1 MYKKSNTFGNN
12 LISIYNKNSEA
23 IQIIFEYNLVNFPID
38 IPDKNNN
45 TILHHVVLQDD
56 SKTLSLILNY
66 ILYENLDYSS
76 LINFQNNDGDTA
88 MHIAVRDNNTSC
100 AKMLHKAGTNLSITN
115 NKGESIE
122 VEDNSPQ
129 NNRSNFIDSI
139 LGKNKTKPRSYKN
152 HDENNN
158 EEVTLFTSDCNSNNI
173 DIFEKTENTEIDT
186 NKFLR
191 TLLSRLDR
199 SSMIGGKKKKKYTKS
214 SKRTLKSKIKRSK
227 NAKSPSDLAHEEVIN
242 KAQSELGMP
251 EEDAR
256 AFKSG
261 LYKLVKTQFPDLG
274 SKARSQ
280 KMLELMKDKKV
291 IKDIKANLG
300 EIKKVIAEH
309 RKQKEAAKQ
318 KE

>member
-38 IPDKNNN
+38 IPDKNKN
-45 TILHHVVLQDD
+45 TILHHVVQQHD

-66 ILYENLDYSS
+66 ILYENVDNSS
-76 LINFQNNDGDTA
+76 LINYQNDDGDTA
-88 MHIAVRDNNTSC
+88 MHIAVRNNYTSC
-100 AKMLHKAGTNLSITN
+100 AKMLHKAGTNLSLTN

-122 VEDNSPQ
+122 VEDNSPYQ
-129 NNRSNFIDSI
+129 EKSNFIDTI
-139 LGKNKTKPRSYKN
+139 LGKKKQQPKY
-152 HDENNN
+152 
-158 EEVTLFTSDCNSNNI
+158 I
-173 DIFEKTENTEIDT
+173 DDINTMT
-186 NKFLR
+186 GV
-191 TLLSRLDR
+191 TLLSSECESVKEIIEEEDDQLDTQKFLKTLLTRLDR
-199 SSMIGGKKKKKYTKS
+199 RSMIGGKRRKKKSVKQS
-214 SKRTLKSKIKRSK
+214 RRKSKIKRSK
-227 NAKSPSDLAHEEVIN
+227 DAKSPSDLAHEEVIS

-261 LYKLVKTQFPDLG
+261 LYKLVKTQYPDLG
-274 SKARSQ
+274 SKARSL
-280 KMLELMKDKKV
+280 KMLDLMKDKKV
-291 IKDIKANLG
+291 IKEIKSNLG

-318 KE
+318 KPS